1 MLSAVQQAAAPA
13 TGAASPRLRE
23 AVARLDAT
31 LAQLAAR
38 IPSRQVAPAARPQPD
53 PASQAVYFELCRA
66 QSAKFDADQAFRE
79 VRDNDHG
86 PGREGRE
93 AAARLAQE
101 AARSRY
107 ATAAKAYAATPRA
120 QLEARI
126 RARHNARHG
135 TNL

>member
-1 MLSAVQQAAAPA
+1 MFSTVQQAAAPT
-13 TGAASPRLRE
+13 TGAASQRVRDAL
-23 AVARLDAT
+23 ARLDAT

-38 IPSRQVAPAARPQPD
+38 SPSRQVTPATPPPPD
-53 PASQAVYFELCRA
+53 LVSQAAYSELCQA

-79 VRDNDHG
+79 VHDHG
-86 PGREGRE
+86 PGHEGRE
-93 AAARLAQE
+93 VAARLAQE

>member
-1 MLSAVQQAAAPA
+1 MFSTVQQAAAPA
-13 TGAASPRLRE
+13 TGAASQRVRE
-23 AVARLDAT
+23 ALARLDAT

-38 IPSRQVAPAARPQPD
+38 SPSRQVAPAARPQPD
-53 PASQAVYFELCRA
+53 LVSQAAYSELCRA

-79 VRDNDHG
+79 VRDNDNG
-86 PGREGRE
+86 PGHEGRE
-93 AAARLAQE
+93 VAARLAQE

-126 RARHNARHG
+126 RARYNARHG

>member
-1 MLSAVQQAAAPA
+1 MFSTMQQAAAPT
-13 TGAASPRLRE
+13 TGAASQRVRDAL
-23 AVARLDAT
+23 ARLDDT

-38 IPSRQVAPAARPQPD
+38 SPSRQVTPAAPPQPD
-53 PASQAVYFELCRA
+53 LVSQAAYSELCRA
-66 QSAKFDADQAFRE
+66 QSAKFNADQAFRKAR
-79 VRDNDHG
+79 VNDHG
-86 PGREGRE
+86 PGREGLE

-107 ATAAKAYAATPRA
+107 ATAAKAYATTPRA

>member
-1 MLSAVQQAAAPA
+1 MFSTVQQAAAPT
-13 TGAASPRLRE
+13 TGAASQRVRDAL
-23 AVARLDAT
+23 ARLDAT

-38 IPSRQVAPAARPQPD
+38 SPSRQVTPATPPPPD
-53 PASQAVYFELCRA
+53 LVSQAAYSELCRA
-66 QSAKFDADQAFRE
+66 QSAKFEADQAFRE
-79 VRDNDHG
+79 VRDHG
-86 PGREGRE
+86 PGRAGRE

-107 ATAAKAYAATPRA
+107 ATAAKAYTATPRA
-120 QLEARI
+120 QLEAHI

>member
-1 MLSAVQQAAAPA
+1 MLSTVQQAAAPA
-13 TGAASPRLRE
+13 TGAASHRVRE
-23 AVARLDAT
+23 ALARLDAT

-38 IPSRQVAPAARPQPD
+38 SPSRQVAPAARPQPD
-53 PASQAVYFELCRA
+53 PESQAAYFELCRA

-86 PGREGRE
+86 PGRKRRKK
-93 AAARLAQE
+93 AARLAQE

-107 ATAAKAYAATPRA
+107 AAAAKAYAATPRA

-126 RARHNARHG
+126 RAGHNARHG

>member
-1 MLSAVQQAAAPA
+1 MFSTVQQEAAPT
-13 TGAASPRLRE
+13 TGAASQRVRDAL
-23 AVARLDAT
+23 ARLDAT

-38 IPSRQVAPAARPQPD
+38 SPGRQVAPAAPLPPD
-53 PASQAVYFELCRA
+53 LVSQAAYSELCLA

-79 VRDNDHG
+79 VRDNAHG
-86 PGREGRE
+86 PGHEGRE
-93 AAARLAQE
+93 VAARLAQE

>member
-1 MLSAVQQAAAPA
+1 MQQAAAPT
-13 TGAASPRLRE
+13 TGAASQRVRDAL
-23 AVARLDAT
+23 ARLDAT

-38 IPSRQVAPAARPQPD
+38 SPSHQVTPATPPPPDLVSQPTY
-53 PASQAVYFELCRA
+53 SELCRA

-79 VRDNDHG
+79 ARDNDHG